1 MFKLFT
7 DSAIDMVQSSKK
19 VAIDTFVKHEALAK
33 NLTNFVDTQT
43 EYTKKAV
50 DNTLNTGYDIYK
62 TFLDKGPFTD
72 LTKSSKKANSTE
84 GK

>member
-7 DSAIDMVQSSKK
+7 DSTIDMVQASKK

-33 NLTNFVDTQT
+33 TLTNFVDTQT
-43 EYTKKAV
+43 EYTKKVV
-50 DNTLNTGYDIYK
+50 DNTLNTGYDLYQSFI
-62 TFLDKGPFTD
+62 DKGPFTE
-72 LTKSSKKANSTE
+72 LTKPSKKSSSTE